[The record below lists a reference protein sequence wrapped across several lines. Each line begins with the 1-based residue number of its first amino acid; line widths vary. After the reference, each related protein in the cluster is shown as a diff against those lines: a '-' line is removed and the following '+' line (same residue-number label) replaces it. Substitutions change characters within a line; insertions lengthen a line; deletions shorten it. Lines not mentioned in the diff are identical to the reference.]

1 MKLSEI
7 ILFLIS
13 KFDRQNQIMTRNK
26 SHQIQTEALFFKV
39 YLFHNQ
45 NQSILDA
52 LMHSVNLTPI
62 LFVETVCRK
71 HCRLQQPPVERRNLA
86 ESKDSLDDRLD
97 RDFRYASRTDCH
109 FFNTLKIDNR
119 TLYLYF

>member
-7 ILFLIS
+7 ILFFIS
-13 KFDRQNQIMTRNK
+13 KFDRQNQIIARNK
-26 SHQIQTEALFFKV
+26 SQQVQTEAPFFKI

-62 LFVETVCRK
+62 LFVETACRK
-71 HCRLQQPPVERRNLA
+71 HCRLQQPPVERGNLA
-86 ESKDSLDDRLD
+86 ESKDSLDDRFD
-97 RDFRYASRTDCH
+97 RDFWYASRTDCH
-109 FFNTLKIDNR
+109 RLNTLKLGNR
-119 TLYLYF
+119 TLCFYF